1 MTGLALPL
9 LKKPGLTLDELTCK
23 LTKKLCEATKEMVD
37 QYDKRVKMR
46 LEQRKCGWQLDNWC
60 LGKPK

>member
-9 LKKPGLTLDELTCK
+9 LKKRLTLEELTTK

-60 LGKPK
+60 LGKQK